1 LILTVVVNTVRV
13 AFRWVQRRQNGPFE
27 TTVVL
32 ILNIYDDLLLGD
44 AGWGEYVGGAAQ
56 RSKLRND
63 NDELR
68 DGVQHEVTAP
78 SVKVVNGKFQFI

>member
-1 LILTVVVNTVRV
+1 M
-13 AFRWVQRRQNGPFE
+13 AFSWVETRENGPLE

-32 ILNIYDDLLLGD
+32 ILNIYDGMFLGD
-44 AGWGEYVGGAAQ
+44 AGWGWYVGGAAQ

-63 NDELR
+63 DDELR

>member
-1 LILTVVVNTVRV
+1 M
-13 AFRWVQRRQNGPFE
+13 F
-27 TTVVL
+27 
-32 ILNIYDDLLLGD
+32 LGD
-44 AGWGEYVGGAAQ
+44 AGRGGYVGGAAQ

-63 NDELR
+63 DDELR